1 MVTRSEVWW
10 YEPPE
15 AKARPHLILTR
26 SEVIPLLSDLLAM
39 PATRTVRGIPTEVP
53 LDQADGMPVECVLA
67 ADNLSLVQSA
77 FLTRP
82 ITTLSAARMGDVC
95 EAIRI
100 ATGC

>member
-1 MVTRSEVWW
+1 MTRGEVWW
-10 YEPPE
+10 YEPPG
-15 AKARPHLILTR
+15 AKARPHLIPTR

-53 LDQADGMPVECVLA
+53 LDQADGMPVECVLT
-67 ADNLSLVQSA
+67 ADNISPVQSGYP
-77 FLTRP
+77 TRP
-82 ITTLSAARMGDVC
+82 IATLSAVRMGDVC

>member
-1 MVTRSEVWW
+1 MVTRGEVWW

-15 AKARPHLILTR
+15 SKARPYLILTR
-26 SEVIPLLSDLLAM
+26 TEVIPHLSDLLAM

-53 LDQADGMPVECVLA
+53 LDHDDGMPVECVLT
-67 ADNLSLVQSA
+67 ADNMSLVQSA
-77 FLTRP
+77 FLTQP
-82 ITTLSAARMGDVC
+82 IATLSADRMTDVC